1 MLNAALTG
9 NIASGKSTVAAL
21 FAKWGA
27 AVIDA
32 DAIVHELQRP
42 GTGVYDAIVRRF
54 GPRVVGARGLLDRA
68 TLRARVLADPD
79 ARRDLEAIVHPAVA
93 RRRAEL
99 LEEARRRGVRVAVSD
114 IPLLFEALDPVAFDA
129 VVLVDAPEPE
139 RRRRLLTDRDLDPAE
154 VDRLLAA
161 QLPSAA
167 KRARSTWVIDNDG
180 SRADLE
186 RRAREV
192 WEALVAAAEAR
203 PGAPARPA

>member
-186 RRAREV
+186 RRARGV